1 MVKPYQSSISTQ
13 IPYKYLNS
21 PVRRCTLA
29 DFHKPEI
36 NMSENRNHA
45 DVRAAVA
52 RLCADFPG
60 EYWRDKDREK
70 KYPVEFVEALTEGGY
85 LSVLIPE
92 EFGGAGMDMGA
103 ACAVLE
109 EIQHSGANGGACH
122 AQMYTMGTLLRHG
135 SDTQKQQYLPD
146 IASGKLRLQAFGVTE
161 PSSGTDTTR
170 ITTKAVR
177 DGDDY
182 VVSGQKV
189 FISRVEHSDLMLL
202 LVRTTPRDEAEKRTQ
217 GMSVLLVDLRDAV
230 GKGLTVRPLET
241 MLNHAT
247 TELFFDRLRVP
258 ARNLIGEEGKGFGY
272 ILDGMNAER
281 ILIAAECIGD
291 ARWFIDKAGA
301 YANEREVFGA
311 PIGKNQGIQFPIARS
326 YVQTEAAALMVN
338 SASDLFDAG
347 EPCGSQANMAKL
359 LAADASWAAADMCLQ
374 THGGYGFAVEYD
386 IERKFRETRLYQVA
400 PISTNLILSNI
411 ATHILGLP
419 RSF

>member
-1 MVKPYQSSISTQ
+1 MP
-13 IPYKYLNS
+13 
-21 PVRRCTLA
+21 
-29 DFHKPEI
+29 
-36 NMSENRNHA
+36 ENRNHA

-70 KYPVEFVEALTEGGY
+70 KYPTEFVDALTEGGY

-92 EFGGAGMDMGA
+92 EYGGAGMDMGA

-109 EIQHSGANGGACH
+109 EIQRSGGNGGACH

-135 SDTQKQQYLPD
+135 SETQKQQYLPD

-170 ITTKAVR
+170 IRTKAVR

-202 LVRTTPRDEAEKRTQ
+202 LVRTTPRDKVEKRTQ
-217 GMSVLLVDLRDAV
+217 GISVLLVDLRDAV
-230 GKGLTVRPLET
+230 GNGLTVRPLET

-247 TELFFDRLRVP
+247 TELFFDQLRVP

-291 ARWFIDKAGA
+291 ARWFIDKATA

-338 SASDLFDAG
+338 TASDLFDAG
-347 EPCGSQANMAKL
+347 EACGSQANMAKL

-411 ATHILGLP
+411 ATHVLGLP